1 VGQHWYRAPERA
13 SQTRRNRGGR
23 RFAVS
28 AYESIMRKTNNPTLV
43 DVARE
48 ANVSLKT
55 ASRVL
60 NGAPGLASATAK
72 RVRSVMFRIGYR
84 PNELARSLKGGK
96 SAAIGMVVPN
106 LADPFSASAV
116 QAVQEVARKNGHV
129 VVITSSGG
137 NEALERELL
146 ETLVRRQVDGLII
159 APADGR
165 QNTVEPSV
173 SANIPVVTFDR
184 PFSNTDID
192 SVTVTN
198 REAVREATEHLLSHD
213 YRRILAVGARP
224 HLYTGSERIAGYV
237 SVMKR
242 AGLAQNTYLV
252 EDESELD
259 PEAIDGLLK
268 QGHDRIQ
275 AILTLNGITTM
286 AVLGILRQLGV
297 HVGTDIALISFD
309 DFQLAEILTPSL
321 TVVRQPATELGRRA
335 AELLFTRMASKKP
348 LSRQNVVLSTTF
360 HIRESCGCPVRREQ
374 RAPGHVHTNQPSR
387 ELMPVSRRKELNAH
401 A

>member
-1 VGQHWYRAPERA
+1 MPT
-13 SQTRRNRGGR
+13 S
-23 RFAVS
+23 
-28 AYESIMRKTNNPTLV
+28 ESTMRKTNNPTLV

-60 NGAPGLASATAK
+60 NGAPGLAPATAK

-116 QAVQEVARKNGHV
+116 HAVQEVARKNGHV

-137 NEALERELL
+137 DEAVEREML

-159 APADGR
+159 VPSDGR
-165 QNTVEPSV
+165 QNTAELAV
-173 SANIPVVTFDR
+173 SINIPVVTFDR
-184 PFSNTDID
+184 PFSNADID

-198 REAVREATEHLLSHD
+198 REAVREATEHLLSHG

-224 HLYTGSERIAGYV
+224 QLYTGSERIAGYM

-242 AGLAQNTYLV
+242 AGLAQDMYLV
-252 EDESELD
+252 ENESELD
-259 PEAIDGLLK
+259 PDTIRSLLK
-268 QGHDRIQ
+268 QSRNRIQ

-286 AVLGILRQLGV
+286 AVLGILRQLGIR
-297 HVGTDIALISFD
+297 VGIDIALISFD

-321 TVVRQPATELGRRA
+321 TVVRQPAAELGRRA

-360 HIRESCGCPVRREQ
+360 HIRESCGCPGHPEQ
-374 RAPGHVHTNQPSR
+374 MVSGQTHKNQPSR
-387 ELMPVSRRKELNAH
+387 ERIPDSRRKEPNTH